1 MLCTKSRVSNTNK
14 LTWESSL
21 LDLSKTSRI
30 PKNLQKLYDYGILT
44 VRDLLW
50 IAPLHVQ
57 KKPSLKSFDH
67 LHIGELFLG
76 KAKLINLKLTPAYG
90 RKGKSK
96 VQLFN
101 VQAVIKDLLSE
112 NYLTLKWFNAY
123 PNIKK
128 QLEEL
133 DEFSFM
139 AEVSDFKGTLQA
151 INPKLNPD
159 NESEDILI
167 KYPTVNTVSGR
178 FIKTYIDRIPQ
189 SLWTQ
194 TLYPKLENLLQSL
207 KRDSLNTSFKMLHA
221 KSDFEKE
228 AYKKEKNNII
238 YLEFLLDQIKVV
250 SRKRKNK
257 KLQARKFNISKE
269 RLIQF
274 EKLFPYEL
282 TVDQVKVTHEII
294 NDLNTGHPMMRILQG
309 DVGSGKT
316 TVAIIT
322 ALSILDKGSQVAI
335 MSPTEALALQHY
347 REFGRYIGKE
357 YNISL
362 LVGSQSLS
370 KKKEIYDELLQ
381 GKIDLIIGT
390 HSLFQE
396 SVVFKD
402 LQLAII
408 DEQHKFGVEQRQ
420 KLVSKGKSV
429 HTLIMSA
436 TPIPRTLQ
444 LARYGDLEIS
454 TIKSMPSNRK
464 GIKTRIVE
472 GSNMENFLKFIYTR
486 ITLNEQIYIVTPAI
500 EDSQMDIN
508 NLKDISI
515 YFKKLFPKLEIG
527 EVHGKVSSEGKRD
540 ILKSFSD
547 KKLNILIATSVIE
560 VGIDNPNATVM
571 AIYNP
576 ERFGLSSLHQL
587 RGRVGRGE
595 KPGFCFLIADKEL
608 NLESIE
614 RLRILEQTHDGFKI
628 AEADLKNRGQG
639 DLFGKNQS
647 GISNSKRIANII
659 DHFHIFEQV
668 TKEVDTFAQSNPKLI
683 DEIIDHVLNDAK
695 VSYTI

>member
-1 MLCTKSRVSNTNK
+1 MSNTSK

-21 LDLSKTSRI
+21 LALSKTSRI
-30 PKNLQKLYDYGILT
+30 PKNLQKLYDYGVLT

-57 KKPSLKSFDH
+57 KKPTLKSFDH

-76 KAKLINLKLTPAYG
+76 KAKLINLKLTPAFG
-90 RKGKSK
+90 RKAKARI
-96 VQLFN
+96 QLFN
-101 VQAVIKDLLSE
+101 VQAVVKDLLSE

-139 AEVSDFKGTLQA
+139 AEISDFKGTLQA
-151 INPKLNPD
+151 INPKLAPD
-159 NESEDILI
+159 DEMNDILI
-167 KYPTVNTVSGR
+167 KYPTINTVSGK
-178 FIKTYIDRIPQ
+178 FIKTYIDRIPHG
-189 SLWTQ
+189 LWTQ
-194 TLYPKLENLLQSL
+194 TLYPKLETLLQGL
-207 KRDSLNTSFKMLHA
+207 KRESLNNSFKVLHA
-221 KSDFEKE
+221 KSDFDKE
-228 AYKKEKNNII
+228 VFKREKNNII
-238 YLEFLLDQIKVV
+238 YFEFLLDQIKVV
-250 SRKRKNK
+250 SRKRKNI
-257 KLQARKFNISKE
+257 KLQARKFNTSKE
-269 RLIQF
+269 KLIQF
-274 EKLFPYEL
+274 KKLFPYEL
-282 TVDQVKVTHEII
+282 TVDQDKVTHEIVD
-294 NDLNTGHPMMRILQG
+294 NLSTGHPMMRILQG

-316 TVAIIT
+316 TVAIIA

-347 REFGRYIGKE
+347 KEFSRYIGEDYKVS
-357 YNISL
+357 IL
-362 LVGSQSLS
+362 IGSQSNIQ
-370 KKKEIYDELLQ
+370 KKEIYSELVQ
-381 GKIDLIIGT
+381 GRTNIIIGT

-420 KLVSKGKSV
+420 KLVSKGSSV
-429 HTLIMSA
+429 HSLIMSA

-472 GSNMENFLKFIYTR
+472 ESNMENFLKFIYTR
-486 ITLNEQIYIVTPAI
+486 ITLNEQVYIVTPAI
-500 EDSQMDIN
+500 EESQMDIT
-508 NLKDISI
+508 NLKDISN
-515 YFKKLFPKLEIG
+515 YFQKLFPKLKIG
-527 EVHGKVSSEGKRD
+527 EIHGKVSSDEK
-540 ILKSFSD
+540 INTLKSFSD
-547 KKLNILIATSVIE
+547 KKLDILIATSVIE

-595 KPGFCFLIADKEL
+595 KPGFCFLIADKKISI
-608 NLESIE
+608 ESIE
-614 RLRILEQTHDGFKI
+614 RLRVLEQTHDGFKI

-647 GISNSKRIANII
+647 GTSNSKRIANII

-668 TKEVDTFAQSNPKLI
+668 IKEVDNFAQSNPELI
-683 DEIIDHVLNDAK
+683 DEIIDHILNDAK